1 MPSERAVWS
10 GKRVMERW
18 GIYSTELAGYILSGL
33 PAYQIIEG
41 RIELMPPEDIG
52 RINEDAM
59 TDLLFDPADVKKF
72 EEKNEINNVTEDNE
86 ADLPPEDRRRI
97 GLLERQVQKREAAIG
112 VAVKVGLHFANEDR
126 EITRDE
132 LKDKV
137 YGIDRSVSNELIEII
152 WHALPD
158 NKKKAPGRPRKG

>member
-1 MPSERAVWS
+1 MTRNGLPWS

-18 GIYSTELAGYILSGL
+18 DISSTELAVYIVRGL

-41 RIELMPPEDIG
+41 REDRMPPEHI
-52 RINEDAM
+52 RNLSEDGM
-59 TDLLFDPADVKKF
+59 TDLIFYPPEVKAF
-72 EEKNEINNVTEDNE
+72 EEANELHVYTEKKDDRS
-86 ADLPPEDRRRI
+86 APEDARRI
-97 GLLERQVQKREAAIG
+97 GLLERQIQGREAAIG

-137 YGIDRSVSNELIEII
+137 YEIDRSVSNELIEII
-152 WHALPD
+152 WQALPD